1 MWYTEAIPPPGFP
14 LNYPLHN
21 MESIWAKNEL
31 KCVLITMG
39 QHKGALITR
48 ANEDCLWQWS
58 TGDIFQRLLLRIVP
72 FVCQNHLNCKR
83 LLKPWNISVVSSI
96 FRLSKWC
103 TSTLWTC
110 VIWIHPCR
118 KSRVGKVGDNS
129 GANSPLWPIVGILST
144 APSSQAWTECV
155 HCLTEGGGGG
165 CL

>member
-1 MWYTEAIPPPGFP
+1 MKTASDNDLVG
-14 LNYPLHN
+14 
-21 MESIWAKNEL
+21 
-31 KCVLITMG
+31 
-39 QHKGALITR
+39 
-48 ANEDCLWQWS
+48 
-58 TGDIFQRLLLRIVP
+58 IFQRLLLRIVP

-103 TSTLWTC
+103 TSTLWTR

-118 KSRVGKVGDNS
+118 KSLVGKVGDNS

-155 HCLTEGGGGG
+155 HCLRRGWGWGVPVSMVVLWAHHSNFHASDHKRTYNVN
-165 CL
+165 CFC